1 MEPQSIWFGLA
12 GGDLWAPDGNGRTG
26 QVNRVVELCVRY
38 RPPPTSVGIRL
49 WTPDGHDPSGKEQW
63 TMPDLPAAA
72 GRPTELRTLFGLA
85 ERLRPRRGQVP
96 PTDPDLAE
104 LDWVVRALLAAV
116 GRLHAAGRSIGLIH
130 PLNVL
135 WYTVREP
142 DLKPR
147 RVLVLPDVG
156 FVAADGS
163 AEVRWLWNAV
173 EVEQKKLR
181 PATLEQV
188 QELAFRKGWYPD
200 PREVYRK
207 FNPKQEAVAVAR
219 VLDWVVSGQVR
230 TAVPSKEDD
239 PVSRLSVYGVL
250 AGAVAGKVAGVAA
263 LAAVLLP
270 NRGNRVVQ
278 AFLKQ
283 PIDPKQPGR
292 PWLRWAVVLA
302 LLVAVPA
309 GGWVAVDYLRLSGP
323 QEEVDPIYP
332 DLPAGSAV
340 RPHLKQLAGLL
351 ARKTNPPDDPDELLK
366 WLGDMTRVVQEAG
379 DAQAAAP
386 QADPAAAD
394 KERACL
400 GVMRGLVRDRYD
412 DHLVRFRELKRVSGA
427 SIGTDA
433 GNRVIRGWTTLAT
446 DLTRQTRELLPTIL
460 EEQPWRPTW
469 IEAIEAF
476 GKAAAVR

>member
-1 MEPQSIWFGLA
+1 MEPQSLWFGLA
-12 GGDLWAPDGNGRTG
+12 GGDRWAPDGNGRTG
-26 QVNRVVELCVRY
+26 QVSRVVELCVQY
-38 RPPPTSVGIRL
+38 RPPPATVKIRQ
-49 WTPDGHDPSGKEQW
+49 WTADAPDPSGRARW
-63 TMPDLPAAA
+63 TMRDLPAD
-72 GRPTELRTLFGLA
+72 GSRPAELRSLYALA

-96 PTDPDLAE
+96 PTDADLAE
-104 LDWVVRALLAAV
+104 LDWVVRALLEAV
-116 GRLHAAGRSIGLIH
+116 KQLHAANRSVGLIH

-135 WYTVREP
+135 WYTVREA
-142 DLKPR
+142 DQKPR

-173 EVEQKKLR
+173 EVEQRKLR
-181 PATLEQV
+181 PATPEQA

-200 PREVYRK
+200 PREVFRK
-207 FNPKQEAVAVAR
+207 FNPKQETVAVAR

-230 TAVPSKEDD
+230 TAVPAKEDD
-239 PVSRLSVYGVL
+239 PVSRLGVYGVL
-250 AGAVAGKVAGVAA
+250 TGAVAGKVAGVAA

-278 AFLKQ
+278 AFLAQ
-283 PIDPKQPGR
+283 PRDPKAPGR
-292 PWLRWAVVLA
+292 PWLRWLVVLA
-302 LLVAVPA
+302 LLAAVPA
-309 GGWVAVDYLRLSGP
+309 GGWFAVDYLRLSGEREP
-323 QEEVDPIYP
+323 VNPLYP

-340 RPHLKQLAGLL
+340 RPHLDALGTLL

-366 WLGDMTRVVQEAG
+366 WLGDMTREVQAAG

-386 QADPAAAD
+386 LADPAAAE

-412 DHLVRFRELKRVSGA
+412 DHLARFRDLKRVRDA

-433 GNRVIRGWTTLAT
+433 GNRVIRGWTTLAL
-446 DLTRQTRELLPTIL
+446 DLTRQTRDLLPTIP

-469 IEAIEAF
+469 TESIEAF
-476 GKAAAVR
+476 GKAAALR